1 MTLQPDAIEAV
12 FDWLIDGARSAPL
25 AQEVLS
31 ELCERLA
38 AAGLP
43 LWRVVVFVRTLHP
56 EVVGRRFAWR
66 PDTGTVIS
74 EAPFELLDRDVFR
87 NNPMAQIGSAA
98 GTLRRRLADP
108 DCPMD
113 YPILQDL
120 RADHVTDYVVAPLH
134 FTNNDFHFVSWATR
148 QPGGFSDAEV
158 AVIER
163 IAAPLA
169 RVAEIRA
176 WYRVAGNLL
185 ATYVGKNAGE
195 RVLAGRIRRGDTE
208 TIHAA
213 IWLSDMRGFTRLAD
227 SLPPRALLDLL
238 NRYFDCQ
245 VPPIVEHGGE
255 VLKFMGD
262 GLLAIFP
269 IGGADETA
277 RICAMALKAAH
288 VARGNVAALHA
299 IESDDRGVRFGLALH
314 VGDVLYGNIGSGN
327 RLDFTCIGPAVNLA
341 ARLEKLAGQL
351 GRTILASQDFAD
363 YCGDDLMPIGQF
375 AVRRPHSVSA
385 MKGKTANEQDNA
397 GSNKRRYLRQPGPH
411 RLHLAAIDHRNIPL

>member
-1 MTLQPDAIEAV
+1 MTLQPDATKAV
-12 FDWLIDGARSAPL
+12 IDWLIDGARSAPL
-25 AQEVLS
+25 AHEVLT
-31 ELCERLA
+31 EMCERLT
-38 AAGLP
+38 AAGMS
-43 LWRVVVFVRTLHP
+43 LWRGVVFVRTLHP
-56 EVVGRRFAWR
+56 QLVGRRFAWR
-66 PDTGTVIS
+66 PDTGTDIA

-87 NNPMAQIGSAA
+87 NNPMAHIANA
-98 GTLRRRLADP
+98 TGTLRWHLADP

-113 YPILQDL
+113 YPVLHDL
-120 RADHVTDYVVAPLH
+120 RADQVTDYVVAPLR
-134 FTNNDFHFVSWATR
+134 FTNNEVHFTSWATR
-148 QPGGFSDAEV
+148 QPGGFSDEELAM
-158 AVIER
+158 IEQ
-163 IAAPLA
+163 ILGPLA

-227 SLPPRALLDLL
+227 SLPPQALLDLL

-269 IGGADETA
+269 IDNTEETA
-277 RICAMALKAAH
+277 RICTMALKAAH

-299 IESDDRGVRFGLALH
+299 TESDDRGVRFGLALH

-351 GRTILASQDFAD
+351 GRTILSSQEFAK
-363 YCGDDLMPIGQF
+363 YCGDDLEPIGQF
-375 AVRRPHSVSA
+375 AVA
-385 MKGKTANEQDNA
+385 GFAGKQAA
-397 GSNKRRYLRQPGPH
+397 FG
-411 RLHLAAIDHRNIPL
+411 LADEGQSK